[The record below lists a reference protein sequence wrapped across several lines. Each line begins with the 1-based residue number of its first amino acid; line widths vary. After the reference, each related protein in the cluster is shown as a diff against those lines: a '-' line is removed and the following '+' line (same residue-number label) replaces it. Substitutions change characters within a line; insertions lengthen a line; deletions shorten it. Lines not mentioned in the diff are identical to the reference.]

1 MKKIAVLL
9 IVLLLTTLQAG
20 NYKEPPAEISRLL
33 DTPADEYLSPVRDTQ
48 LAIKMAYEPFTS
60 LNTLAEDFLELAGSR
75 INPVTSSIVVK
86 NRFLYLKLY
95 NYSKNS
101 TVTIAESGADYILD
115 YSVSPS
121 KHYLAVKM
129 QKADG
134 IYLSVYDLV
143 KAKMIFQSPFKLNN
157 VLDELAVQWVKND
170 GLLLMTV
177 PEKRTPL
184 KARTAE
190 FIVPRTEESSGLAA
204 KLRTYQS
211 LLKDEYDRYLFE
223 YFFTSQPVL
232 LSLPQGKIGK
242 IGKPDI
248 YTVFDMS
255 PDGKFINSKRI
266 NKPYSF
272 AVPYYRFGNTREIL
286 NINGKVIKELVTKPV
301 QEEIPVDGVEQGPR
315 YYGWLPNHP
324 SEICWLEAQ
333 DKGDPEIMVAERDW
347 LYTSTAPFTG
357 SNVKLRFKERLDEME
372 FFADGR
378 RVMITEYDSKTE
390 WKNCYIADLNGKVS
404 NKEIF
409 SLSENDKY
417 AHPGT
422 LLKSFNLSGQEI
434 ILEKNG
440 FSFYKNSGYSPKGT
454 RPALDA
460 VNFSSGEKKRLFQ
473 SDSTAYER
481 ISNFWGK
488 SSDSL
493 VIVSESPEQPL
504 NYYICDLKSGKRTAL
519 TGNQDNQPQLRS
531 IKKELVNYYRADSL
545 KLSGSLYLPPDYEPG
560 KKYPLVIWAYP
571 REFTDA
577 ALAGQVSGTANNYL
591 RFGGW
596 SPLYLTLLGYV
607 VLDNAS
613 MPVVGNVK
621 ERNDSFI
628 TQIVDN
634 ARAAIDYLDQRGIID
649 PKKVAVGG
657 HSYGAF
663 MTAVLLAES
672 DLFKAGI
679 AQSGAY
685 NRTLTPFG
693 FQSEKRS
700 YWQAKEFYNR
710 VSPFNNVEKLKTP
723 LLLIHGEKDS
733 NPGTYPIQSE
743 RMYAAIKG
751 NGGTARLVM
760 LPYEDHGYEAKES
773 VKQMIAETVEW
784 LNRYLK

>member
-1 MKKIAVLL
+1 MKKILFLFIAA
-9 IVLLLTTLQAG
+9 ILTTLQAG
-20 NYKEPPAEISRLL
+20 NYKEPPAEISKLL
-33 DTPADEYLSPVRDTQ
+33 DVPADEYLSPIRDTQ
-48 LAIKMAYEPFTS
+48 LAIKLAYEPFTS
-60 LNTLAEDFLELAGSR
+60 LATLSEDFLELAGSR
-75 INPVTSSIVVK
+75 INPVTSSVVIK

-95 NYSKNS
+95 NHLTNS
-101 TVTIAESGADYILD
+101 TTTIAESGADYILD
-115 YSVSPS
+115 YSISPS
-121 KHYLAVKM
+121 KHYLAIKM
-129 QKADG
+129 QKLDG
-134 IYLSVYDLV
+134 IYLTVYDLV
-143 KAKMIFQSPFKLNN
+143 KSKSVYLSSFKLNN
-157 VLDELAVQWVKND
+157 VLDDLAVQWVKND
-170 GLLLMTV
+170 GLMLMTV
-177 PEKRTPL
+177 PEKRAPL
-184 KARTAE
+184 KIRSAE
-190 FIVPRTEESSGLAA
+190 FIVPRTEETSGQSA
-204 KLRTYQS
+204 KLRTFQS

-223 YFFTSQPVL
+223 HFFTSQPVL
-232 LSLPQGKIGK
+232 LSLPQGKIEK

-248 YTVFDMS
+248 YTVFEMS
-255 PDGKFINSKRI
+255 PDGKFINAKRI

-272 AVPYYRFGNTREIL
+272 AVPYYRFGYTREIL
-286 NINGKVIKELVTKPV
+286 NTKGKMVKELTTKPV
-301 QEEIPVDGVEQGPR
+301 QEEIPVDGVEQGAR
-315 YYGWLPNHP
+315 YFSWLPGRP
-324 SEICWLEAQ
+324 AEICWLEAQ
-333 DKGDPEIMVAERDW
+333 DKGDPEITVPERDW
-347 LYTSTAPFTG
+347 LYSSAAPFVN
-357 SNVKLRFKERLDEME
+357 SSVKIKCKERLSDLE
-372 FFADGR
+372 FFADGQ
-378 RVMITEYDSKTE
+378 RVMVTEYDNNKE
-390 WKNCYIADLNGKVS
+390 WNRCYIADLNGKAVS
-404 NKEIF
+404 QEVY

-417 AHPGT
+417 AHPGS
-422 LLKSFNLSGQEI
+422 LLKSFDLSGQEI

-440 FSFYKNSGYSPKGT
+440 FCFYKNPGYTPNGT
-454 RPALDA
+454 KPALDA
-460 VNFSSGEKKRLFQ
+460 INFTTSEKKRVFQ

-488 SSDSL
+488 SNDSL
-493 VIVSESPEQPL
+493 VVASESPEQPL
-504 NYYICDLKSGKRTAL
+504 NYYICDLKTGKRIAL
-519 TGNQDNQPQLRS
+519 TNNQDKQPQLRS
-531 IKKELVNYYRADSL
+531 IKKELVNYFRADSL
-545 KLSGSLYLPPDYEPG
+545 KLNGSLYLPPDYEPG

-621 ERNDSFI
+621 ERNDNFI

-634 ARAAIDYLDQRGIID
+634 AKAAIDYLDKRGIID
-649 PKKVAVGG
+649 PNKVAVGG

-672 DLFKAGI
+672 NLFKAGI

-710 VSPFNNVEKLKTP
+710 VSPFNNVEKLKSP

-751 NGGTARLVM
+751 NGGTARLVI

-784 LNRYLK
+784 LDKYLK